1 VSSIVFASNS
11 KELLYTWGG
20 DGKAKGGAMLDIVSG
35 RERVRFAKHDSPVF
49 CGALSPD
56 GTLAAT
62 AGGQSHEIYLWKT
75 SDATPVQRLVGK
87 GKPVYSAGWS
97 PDGGTIAWGNTRTG
111 KSPNNKG
118 PLESTFRLS
127 DLERREAP
135 DVGYRRAQETRG
147 SLSLA
152 ASGVTAVDVKDGNAV
167 VARLK
172 TGYERDKI
180 CCFSLVRGDRAAIG
194 TTLGYFFLFE
204 TRSRDLIRVF
214 ESHADSV
221 CAVAPSPDGRYLLT
235 ASADQTI
242 RIWDPERGQSLLYL
256 FFAGDDWIA
265 WTPEG
270 YYAASPGGERLMGW
284 QVSNGLEQV
293 GTFVPASQFHKSLYR
308 PDVIKLLLSTGSVGR
323 ALEVLDERGKAV
335 ETVRDVLPPVVV
347 ITNPDRSGVRL
358 DMPELEV
365 RAVANAQ
372 PGQPVTALRLMIN
385 GRPYLGE
392 AGRKPVGKD
401 RASAKEV
408 RESWTMRLEPG
419 KHRLAVIAESAV
431 SNGQSEEREVLYEE
445 QRAERPRLFVLAVG
459 VSEYPGWLRLNYAA
473 SDARSLERVLR
484 AKSGPLFERIETRV
498 LTDKDATRPKII
510 QELKWLRKN
519 MRANDVGIFFFSGHG
534 ANRDKTFYMVSADAD
549 VEDLDS
555 TALSSG
561 QLKENLPIIGKLV
574 VMLDACHSGAA
585 AVGLRPHSPI
595 RRLGWSQPEIP
606 VWRPGSPGSLL
617 TRFRLLGSQQKEGD
631 LLAKQLRVS
640 IDELARDLSS
650 YAQGVVWMSSST
662 AREVSVESA
671 ALKHGYFTQ
680 ALTEGLSGKAVSGT
694 DGLVHVLKLQ
704 SYLFDRVSELSNGQ
718 QHAVNSTPPGFEPLA
733 LSKP

>member
-1 VSSIVFASNS
+1 MV
-11 KELLYTWGG
+11 
-20 DGKAKGGAMLDIVSG
+20 AKIAPSDPDDTIRSFSFVKSDRVAVGAEFGV
-35 RERVRFAKHDSPVF
+35 
-49 CGALSPD
+49 
-56 GTLAAT
+56 
-62 AGGQSHEIYLWKT
+62 YLF
-75 SDATPVQRLVGK
+75 DA
-87 GKPVYSAGWS
+87 
-97 PDGGTIAWGNTRTG
+97 RTG
-111 KSPNNKG
+111 AKIR
-118 PLESTFRLS
+118 EFRGHTG
-127 DLERREAP
+127 EAW
-135 DVGYRRAQETRG
+135 
-147 SLSLA
+147 
-152 ASGVTAVDVKDGNAV
+152 
-167 VARLK
+167 
-172 TGYERDKI
+172 
-180 CCFSLVRGDRAAIG
+180 
-194 TTLGYFFLFE
+194 
-204 TRSRDLIRVF
+204 
-214 ESHADSV
+214 
-221 CAVAPSPDGRYLLT
+221 AVAPSPDGRYLLS
-235 ASADQTI
+235 ASDDQTV
-242 RIWDPERGQSLLYL
+242 RVWALDRDEPLVSL
-256 FFAGDDWIA
+256 FCAGDDWIA

-270 YYAASPGGERLMGW
+270 YYAASPGGENLMGW
-284 QVSNGLEQV
+284 QVSNGPEQV
-293 GTFVPASQFHKSLYR
+293 GTFVAASQFHKSLYR

-323 ALEVLDERGKAV
+323 ALEVLNERGKTA
-335 ETVRDVLPPVVV
+335 ETVRDKLPPVVV

-358 DMPELEV
+358 DKPVLEV
-365 RAVANAQ
+365 RAVAKAES
-372 PGQPVTALRLMIN
+372 GHPVTAFRLLLD

-392 AGRKPVGKD
+392 AGRKLVGKD
-401 RASAKEV
+401 RASEKEV
-408 RESWTMRLEPG
+408 RESWTIERLEPG

-431 SNGQSEEREVLYEE
+431 SNGRSEEREVLYEE

-459 VSEYPGWLRLNYAA
+459 VSEYPDRLRLNYAA
-473 SDARSLERVLR
+473 ADARSLESVLR
-484 AKSGPLFERIETRV
+484 DKSAPLFERIETRV
-498 LTDKDATRPKII
+498 LTDKEATRKKIF
-510 QELKWLRKN
+510 QQLKWLREN
-519 MRANDVGIFFFSGHG
+519 MRTNDVGIFFFSGHG
-534 ANRDKTFYMVSADAD
+534 ANRDKTFYMVSAEAD

-561 QLKENLPIIGKLV
+561 QLKENLPITGKLV

-585 AVGLRPHSPI
+585 AVGLRPRSPI

-617 TRFRLLGSQQKEGD
+617 TRFRLLGSQQQEGD